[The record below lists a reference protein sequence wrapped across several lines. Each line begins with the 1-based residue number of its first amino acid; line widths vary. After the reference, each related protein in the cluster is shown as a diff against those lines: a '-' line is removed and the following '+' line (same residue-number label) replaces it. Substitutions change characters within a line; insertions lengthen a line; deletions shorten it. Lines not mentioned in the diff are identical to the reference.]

1 MVRRGQRVVGLGGTE
16 PSSLAVLVP
25 PPGHWW
31 PRQQHAGLAES
42 ALLSLSPS
50 CALRVSTG
58 RCMALVAASQ
68 RETRSGTR
76 LSTDVSADSPRHE
89 WQAPCGGAGERANSR
104 RLRVFD
110 RPAWRKTRKPR
121 FCTPQFSG
129 QASING
135 TEGACAVVSEG
146 GHLRAA
152 CRPLLRAGRP
162 GLTASFAGRPRS
174 LHFRVR
180 RAGVGWNRPA
190 GVVDLS
196 RGGLP
201 EFPLFDPQPL
211 GSRRLGLFPGAS
223 QTQTQKEGNRSCVLA
238 TMSCGLR
245 LSRR

>member
-1 MVRRGQRVVGLGGTE
+1 VVRRGQRVVGLGGTE

-42 ALLSLSPS
+42 VLLSLSPS

-89 WQAPCGGAGERANSR
+89 WQAPCGGGRAREFTTASRFRPPRLAQNPQAKVLHTAVFRAGEHQW
-104 RLRVFD
+104 D
-110 RPAWRKTRKPR
+110 
-121 FCTPQFSG
+121 G
-129 QASING
+129 
-135 TEGACAVVSEG
+135 GACAVVSEG